1 MSAPPELPPIPP
13 IIAQLTGPLL
23 LGHLFNWGL
32 FGALSVQVYIY
43 YLAFPKDRT
52 LSKSI
57 VAFTYTIE
65 LLQTVLSTR
74 DAFRNF
80 GTGWGNMIELDAVGW
95 LWFSVPVLG
104 SIISCLGQMF
114 YAWRIWMLSKQYWTS
129 IIIMVISL
137 LQFSTGLYSGARAH
151 LIGVFSKVQEETFK
165 TTILWLGGTAICDII
180 IAGSMIYYLSRSKTG
195 FRQTSELI
203 SKFIRVTVETG
214 LICATFAIL
223 DLALF
228 LAFKENNYHLAPS
241 IALSKLY
248 SNSLLAVF
256 NARVGITGGRNGD
269 TVAVME
275 TSSSTAV
282 RSGSS
287 GGFGSSLIKP
297 FKSKGLSTAH
307 GTSTGGISVE
317 ISHVRDEE
325 SGIEMTDAKYR
336 SSAELV
342 QVPYSPVRHPYSGTS
357 P

>member
-13 IIAQLTGPLL
+13 IIAQLWDRAVA
-23 LGHLFNWGL
+23 LGYLFNWGL

-80 GTGWGNMIELDAVGW
+80 GTG
-95 LWFSVPVLG
+95 
-104 SIISCLGQMF
+104 CLGQMF
-114 YAWRIWMLSKQYWTS
+114 YVWRIWILSKQYWTS

-151 LIGVFSKVQEETFK
+151 LIGVFSKVQEEAFK

-275 TSSSTAV
+275 TSSSTAG